1 MSDTKDN
8 RRSETESSWRI
19 LIQNRG
25 NMFTQRG
32 GDTVVVEQLAAGLRE
47 HGIHVDIDLRAE
59 QNPADY
65 DLVHI
70 FNFAIPQMV
79 ETYGKFVRSAGTP
92 FVVTTLCEDIPE
104 FSSQSAIL
112 AEILIDYVSLGQN
125 KEWLAKN
132 IHRFARTRPCEPLQN
147 VWSARNAEYLI
158 VNGAGEEKVIAK
170 TYPGHAPTSIVPVG
184 YEIQADA
191 DESLFVEEYGIKDF
205 ILCVGRLES
214 RKNQLM
220 LQLALENSTLPVVF
234 ASGGF
239 TYQPKYANAVR
250 SFKRAGKTLVLE
262 QLSPDMLLSAYA
274 AARVHAL
281 PSWYE
286 LPGLVSLEA
295 AHKGCNI
302 VAADTGTTRDYLGEH
317 GFYCKPGD
325 VDSIRNAVLAA
336 YYSPVCHELS
346 EHVRSF
352 TWKEAT
358 RKTIRVYEQ
367 VLRRAVCSEITS
379 LSTDVEPSSND
390 EAIME
395 PNAQTER
402 SEEGKTS
409 ESKVSLEEFE
419 KLSQAGFEAARERNF
434 KEAHDLL
441 EKAERLNPQALRV
454 LCNRAAVF
462 LAEEKVEQA
471 KSYFSR
477 AASIDPFDVK
487 AQSGIGMCCM
497 MEGDKETAYNHF
509 LDVLT
514 REPTDMLAILQ
525 LIDCS
530 YSLERYGD
538 LERILRKTVTAVP
551 DNCEMRYCLAG
562 CLFRQAKYGDA
573 MRETELLLTAAPYN
587 EGYQK
592 LKQMIEESMQS
603 SSEAA
608 VCADVNIQPDAVERS
623 TSVRRESSSS
633 VHATAQQMSSNSSSL
648 KGQIIEE
655 VYEKPVSMAFDSI
668 DVRVS
673 ELEELKHRKAYR
685 EALEGTTELL
695 ERSILSESQRKSS
708 ELLHAELLAVTG
720 EREQAKIIFER
731 YHVLDETCPRA
742 LCGIAAIAASYNE
755 LKSAEKLFH
764 KALCSDPHCDTAM
777 TGLGLCAFFAE
788 DKDSAWG
795 WYSQALDENPEN
807 LNALYGIMQLSY
819 ERGELTT
826 LETRL
831 EGYLELHPADLDM
844 VYSYAGCLYA
854 QQRIDEALSEV
865 QKILIFAP
873 QHERALELRE
883 LIVCPD
889 KGRISEITS

>member
-1 MSDTKDN
+1 
-8 RRSETESSWRI
+8 
-19 LIQNRG
+19 
-25 NMFTQRG
+25 MFTQRG

-47 HGIHVDIDLRAE
+47 HGIQVDIDLKAE
-59 QNPADY
+59 CNPADY

-79 ETYGKFVRSAGTP
+79 ETYGKFVQSAGTP

-104 FSSQSAIL
+104 FSTQSAIL
-112 AEILIDYVSLGQN
+112 AETLIDYVCMGQN
-125 KEWLAKN
+125 KEWLAHN
-132 IHRFARTRPCEPLQN
+132 LPRFTAAQPCEPFQN
-147 VWSARNAEYLI
+147 VWSACNAAHLI
-158 VNGAGEEKVIAK
+158 VNGSGEEKVIAK

-239 TYQPKYANAVR
+239 TYQPEYANAVR
-250 SFKRAGKTLVLE
+250 NFKRAGKTLVLE
-262 QLSPDMLLSAYA
+262 RLSPDMLLSAYA

-358 RKTIRVYEQ
+358 QKTIHVYEQ
-367 VLRRAVCSEITS
+367 VLHRTILSKTTS
-379 LSTDVEPSSND
+379 LSTDTEPSSEN
-390 EAIME
+390 EVIMA
-395 PNAQTER
+395 PNAHTVW
-402 SEEGKTS
+402 SEDSTPSVTKGA
-409 ESKVSLEEFE
+409 LDEFE
-419 KLSQAGFEAARERNF
+419 NLSQAGFEAARERNF

-462 LAEEKVEQA
+462 LAEEKVAQA
-471 KSYFSR
+471 KDYFSR
-477 AASIDPFDVK
+477 AAAIDPLDVK

-497 MEGDKETAYNHF
+497 MEGDKQTAYNHF

-530 YSLERYGD
+530 YSLERYND
-538 LERILRKTVTAVP
+538 LERILRGTVTSVP

-562 CLFRQAKYGDA
+562 CLFRQAKYDEA
-573 MRETELLLTAAPYN
+573 MRETDLLLTAAPYN

-603 SSEAA
+603 GSEPVVCTDVNSPSEA
-608 VCADVNIQPDAVERS
+608 VEIA
-623 TSVRRESSSS
+623 TSVGGEFSSSIS
-633 VHATAQQMSSNSSSL
+633 TAARQVSSNSSSL
-648 KGQIIEE
+648 KSQIIEE
-655 VYEKPVSMAFDSI
+655 VDEKPVSMAFDSI

-673 ELEELKHRKAYR
+673 ELEELKHRKAYH

-720 EREQAKIIFER
+720 EREQAKMIFER
-731 YHVLDETCPRA
+731 HHALDETCPRA

-755 LKSAEKLFH
+755 LRTADELFQ

-788 DKDSAWG
+788 DKDSAWR
-795 WYSQALDENPEN
+795 WYSKALDENPEN

-873 QHERALELRE
+873 QHERALELQE
-883 LIVCPD
+883 LIVRPD
-889 KGRISEITS
+889 KVSISEITS